1 MMSQDYRTLPEASP
15 FQGRVLCPWVPAGIE
30 IDLAEGTFFDIIAT
44 DNTVLVINAPINVP
58 PALGLSVGIV
68 ISISNA
74 VGGPMGNINFD
85 EVSANGY
92 RLGGA
97 SSKPAN
103 GKTRNYTF
111 HFSGVCWHETTR
123 VNADVN
129 TT

>member
-1 MMSQDYRTLPEASP
+1 MSQDYRLLPEASP
-15 FQGRVLCPWVPAGIE
+15 FYGRVQCPWVPSGIE
-30 IDLAEGTFFDIIAT
+30 IDIAEGISFDIIAT
-44 DNTVLVINAPINVP
+44 DSSVLVINAPINVP
-58 PALGLSVGIV
+58 PATGVGVSIL

-111 HFSGVCWHETTR
+111 HFSGVCWHETSR